1 MKARWS
7 LLIPAGA
14 LLVLVLAVA
23 AAFVQVHR
31 ARTRAGRYLVF
42 ILPLRIGSTYDIV
55 VRQLRDADI
64 PTTLPSECHTEC
76 GIELRF
82 LNTLQTG
89 LHLAPPTALVGDLS
103 FRDGK
108 LVQKTTVLG
117 GHNPYLASVSEY
129 SGAVSEVRKH
139 QNQVIVSL
147 APSDFTDF
155 RRQAYAFNLM
165 CIGSMKGCTTDEYLP
180 TVNVLEHGA
189 GPR

>member
-1 MKARWS
+1 MGILRQLFLINSWYLPLNTYVHRGLNSRVLQLGPSMKARWS

-108 LVQKTTVLG
+108 
-117 GHNPYLASVSEY
+117 
-129 SGAVSEVRKH
+129 
-139 QNQVIVSL
+139 
-147 APSDFTDF
+147 
-155 RRQAYAFNLM
+155 
-165 CIGSMKGCTTDEYLP
+165 
-180 TVNVLEHGA
+180 
-189 GPR
+189 